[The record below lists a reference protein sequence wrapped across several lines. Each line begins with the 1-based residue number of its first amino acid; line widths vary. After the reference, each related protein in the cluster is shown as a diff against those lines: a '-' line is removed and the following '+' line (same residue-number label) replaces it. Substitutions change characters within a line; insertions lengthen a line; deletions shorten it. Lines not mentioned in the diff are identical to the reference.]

1 VQRAICVFSSSS
13 DAVAPHYVELAQSF
27 GALLARRHMGLVY
40 GGGRVGL
47 MGVLARAVHAHGG
60 RVIGVIPDFLRAQE
74 VAYEEADEL
83 IVTRDLRERKAIM
96 ESRSD
101 AFVAL
106 PGGFGTLEEILE
118 ILTLKQLATH
128 AKPVVFLNT
137 RGFFDPL
144 LALFEQLYR
153 EQFTKAECRGHY
165 HVAAAAHEALDHI
178 ESYQP
183 PAPVSKWFRR

>member
-1 VQRAICVFSSSS
+1 MQRSICVFSSSS
-13 DAVAPHYVELAQSF
+13 DAVAPHYVELAESF
-27 GALLARRHMGLVY
+27 GAMLARRQMGLVY

-60 RVIGVIPDFLRAQE
+60 TVVGVIPDFLRAQE
-74 VAYEEADEL
+74 VAYEDADEL
-83 IVTRDLRERKAIM
+83 IITRDLRERKAIM

-128 AKPVVFLNT
+128 AKPVVFLNA

-153 EQFTKAECRGHY
+153 EQFAKAQTRDHY
-165 HVAAAAHEALDHI
+165 HVAGAAHEALDHI
-178 ESYQP
+178 ERYQP
-183 PAPVSKWFRR
+183 PAAVTKWFGK

>member
-1 VQRAICVFSSSS
+1 MQRAICVFSSSS
-13 DAVAPHYVELAQSF
+13 DAVAPHYVALAEAF
-27 GALLARRHMGLVY
+27 GALLARRQMGLVY

-47 MGVLARAVHAHGG
+47 MGALARAVHAHGG
-60 RVIGVIPDFLRAQE
+60 KVVGVIPDFLRAKE

-83 IVTRDLRERKAIM
+83 IVTRDMRERKAIM

-118 ILTLKQLATH
+118 VLTLKQLATH
-128 AKPVVFLNT
+128 AKPVVFLNS

-144 LALFEQLYR
+144 LALFEQFYR
-153 EQFTKAECRGHY
+153 EQFAKEETRAHY
-165 HVAAAAHEALDHI
+165 HVASAAHEALDHI
-178 ESYQP
+178 ERYQ
-183 PAPVSKWFRR
+183 APVPVAKWFGK

>member
-1 VQRAICVFSSSS
+1 MS
-13 DAVAPHYVELAQSF
+13 
-27 GALLARRHMGLVY
+27 LVY

-60 RVIGVIPDFLRAQE
+60 KVVGVIPDFLRAKE

-128 AKPVVFLNT
+128 AKPVVFLNAQ
-137 RGFFDPL
+137 GFFDPL

-153 EQFTKAECRGHY
+153 EQFAKEETRAHY
-165 HVAAAAHEALDHI
+165 HVASAAHEALDHI
-178 ESYQP
+178 ERYQP
-183 PAPVSKWFRR
+183 PEPVAKWFGK